1 MNGTTINIDSESDQ
15 EHQLEL
21 TPPPSYTNEDRQI
34 QRNNPTRRDLQREI
48 SRLRADLSH
57 QKKRANNYK
66 KKYIRN
72 KNKLYSLRENRLE
85 EILNRPRSQ
94 T

>member
-15 EHQLEL
+15 ERQLDL
-21 TPPPSYTNEDRQI
+21 TPPLSYNEDRQI
-34 QRNNPTRRDLQREI
+34 QRNNPIRRDLQREI

-72 KNKLYSLRENRLE
+72 KSKLYSLRENRLDE
-85 EILNRPRSQ
+85 IILNRPRSQ
-94 T
+94 S

>member
-1 MNGTTINIDSESDQ
+1 MNGTTINIDSES
-15 EHQLEL
+15 EHSNQL

-34 QRNNPTRRDLQREI
+34 QRNNLTRRDLQREI

-66 KKYIRN
+66 RKYIRN

-85 EILNRPRSQ
+85 EILNRSRSQ

>member
-1 MNGTTINIDSESDQ
+1 MNGTTINIDSES
-15 EHQLEL
+15 EHNSNQL
-21 TPPPSYTNEDRQI
+21 TSPPSYTNEDRQI
-34 QRNNPTRRDLQREI
+34 QQNNPTRRDLQREI

-85 EILNRPRSQ
+85 EILNRSRSQ

>member
-1 MNGTTINIDSESDQ
+1 MNGTTINIDSES
-15 EHQLEL
+15 EHNSNQL

-48 SRLRADLSH
+48 SRLRADLSY

-85 EILNRPRSQ
+85 EILHRSRSQ
-94 T
+94 I

>member
-15 EHQLEL
+15 ERQLDL
-21 TPPPSYTNEDRQI
+21 TPPLNYNEDRQI

-72 KNKLYSLRENRLE
+72 KNKLYSLRENRLD
-85 EILNRPRSQ
+85 EILSRPRSQ

>member
-1 MNGTTINIDSESDQ
+1 MNGTTINIDSELDNDNNQ
-15 EHQLEL
+15 L

-34 QRNNPTRRDLQREI
+34 QRNNLTRRDLQREI

-57 QKKRANNYK
+57 QKKRANKYK
-66 KKYIRN
+66 EKYIRN
-72 KNKLYSLRENRLE
+72 KNKLYSLRNNRLE